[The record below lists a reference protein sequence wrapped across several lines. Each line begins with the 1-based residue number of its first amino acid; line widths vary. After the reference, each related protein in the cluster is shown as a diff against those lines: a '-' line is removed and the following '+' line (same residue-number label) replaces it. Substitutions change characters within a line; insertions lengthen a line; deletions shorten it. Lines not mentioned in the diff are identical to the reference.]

1 MRVLIIGG
9 GGRCHAL
16 VYSASKS
23 NLVDE
28 VFCAPGNDGMVGMA
42 KLVNIA
48 DNDIFALRDFA
59 RDNKIDL
66 TIVGPEIPLSM
77 GIVDEFE
84 KVGLKVFGPSKL
96 ASRIESSKEFAKDL
110 MKKYNVPTAEY
121 ETFSDFEKA
130 STYIDKMGAPIVI
143 KFDGLAYGKGV
154 VIAQT
159 EEDAKNTCSDMLV
172 KKIFGEGKIVIEEF
186 LTGPEFSFMCLVNG
200 DIVLPLDIAQD
211 HKREGD
217 GDTGLNTGG
226 MGAYS
231 GVPFIEKED
240 VDYSMEKVMKVVA
253 NAMIEEGCPFKGVL
267 YGGLMKT
274 PKGIKVIEFNARF
287 GDPETEVV
295 LPRLDCDIIDVIDK
309 LIDGTASEIAFK
321 DEVSLGVVMATCGY
335 PRNYSKGAVIEGL
348 ENIDV
353 PVFHM
358 GTKLVDGKYT
368 INGGRV
374 LFILGQGKTFKEAQE
389 KAYEAVSKVN
399 CDNLYC
405 RSDIGY
411 QVIDFSKE

>member
-1 MRVLIIGG
+1 MKVLIIGG

-23 NLVDE
+23 KRVSK
-28 VFCAPGNDGMVGMA
+28 VFCAPGNDGMIGMA
-42 KLVNIA
+42 ELVKIS
-48 DNDIFALRDFA
+48 DSDIFALRDFA
-59 RDNKIDL
+59 LENKIDL

-96 ASRIESSKEFAKDL
+96 ASKIESSKEFAKDL

-121 ETFSDFEKA
+121 ETFDNYQLA
-130 STYIDKMGAPIVI
+130 CNYIDKMGAPIVI

-154 VIAQT
+154 VIANT
-159 EEDAKNTCSDMLV
+159 VAEAKETCDNMLV
-172 KKIFGEGKIVIEEF
+172 KKIFGEGKIVVEEF

-200 DIVLPLDIAQD
+200 EIVLPLDIAQD

-231 GVPFIEKED
+231 GVPFIDSKD
-240 VDYSMEKVMKVVA
+240 IDYSMEKIMKVVA
-253 NAMIEEGCPFKGVL
+253 NAMINEGCLFKGVL
-267 YGGLMKT
+267 YGGLMKS

-309 LIDGTASEIAFK
+309 LIDGVASEITFK

-335 PRNYSKGAVIEGL
+335 PRDYSKGAVIEGL
-348 ENIDV
+348 EDIDV
-353 PVFHM
+353 PIFHM

-374 LFILGQGKTFKEAQE
+374 LFVLGRGKTFKEAQI
-389 KAYEAVSKVN
+389 KAYEAVSKVK

-411 QVIDFSKE
+411 QVINYNK